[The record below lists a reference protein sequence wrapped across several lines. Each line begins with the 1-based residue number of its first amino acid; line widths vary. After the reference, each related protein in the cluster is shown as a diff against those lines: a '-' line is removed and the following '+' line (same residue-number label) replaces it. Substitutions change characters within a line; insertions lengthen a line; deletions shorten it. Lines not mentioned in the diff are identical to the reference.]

1 MNASIQANTL
11 ISLAMFSMAVALFC
25 LSARIAWQAFIRSSS
40 GGIREFFSGFV
51 NKNPQ
56 RFWPSYKELSLQL
69 RQAGYVGTR
78 THVVVLI
85 LALIA
90 ALVVGVTVSY
100 LWNLAGNSTRQS
112 LLIGGCAILLTI
124 MLLRSVLKS
133 RIKAREKRMESSIE
147 ILVQVTRMLW
157 STGMTLEML
166 MYNIAVHLD
175 RVAPDIAAE
184 VQVGLARIQSGQARE
199 DVLQSLSKCQP
210 YAGLAEY
217 FRLMA
222 QLSSTGGRAAGSLQ
236 VLGDLVRDI
245 KRTHIQEQTT
255 KMSAKMSLVMMV
267 CFFPAMLI
275 VMTGPALA
283 GLSAMFNLLAQ

>member
-1 MNASIQANTL
+1 MNASIQANTV

-25 LSARIAWQAFIRSSS
+25 LSARVAWQAFIRSSN

-78 THVVVLI
+78 THVVLLI
-85 LALIA
+85 LAFIVA
-90 ALVVGVTVSY
+90 VVVGVTCSY
-100 LWNLAGNSTRQS
+100 LWNLAGNSTQQA
-112 LLIGGCAILLTI
+112 IFVGGCSTLLATVI
-124 MLLRSVLKS
+124 QRSLLKS
-133 RIKAREKRMESSIE
+133 RIKNREKRMESSIE

-166 MYNIAVHLD
+166 MQNLSVQLE
-175 RVAPDIAAE
+175 RVAPDIASE
-184 VQVGLARIQSGQARE
+184 VKVGLARIQSGQARE
-199 DVLQSLSKCQP
+199 DVLYSLSKCQP
-210 YAGLAEY
+210 YSGLSEY

-255 KMSAKMSLVMMV
+255 KMSAKMSLVMMI
-267 CFFPAMLI
+267 CFFPALLI

-283 GLSAMFNLLAQ
+283 GLSEMFNLLAQ

>member
-1 MNASIQANTL
+1 MNAVIQANTL
-11 ISLAMFSMAVALFC
+11 ISLAMFSMALALLC
-25 LSARIAWQAFIRSSS
+25 LSVRLSWQAFLRSSS

-78 THVVVLI
+78 THVVLLI
-85 LALIA
+85 MAFITA
-90 ALVVGVTVSY
+90 MIVAVTVSY
-100 LWNLAGNSTRQS
+100 LWNLAGNSTQQS
-112 LLIGGCAILLTI
+112 IFIGGCSLLMTT
-124 MLLRSVLKS
+124 MVLRSVLKS
-133 RIKAREKRMESSIE
+133 RIKAREKRMEASIE

-157 STGMTLEML
+157 STGMTLESL
-166 MYNIAVHLD
+166 MYNISVHLE

-184 VQVGLARIQSGQARE
+184 VKVGLARIESGQGRE
-199 DVLQSLSKCQP
+199 DVLLSLSKCQP
-210 YAGLAEY
+210 YAGLSEY

-236 VLGDLVRDI
+236 VLGELVSDI
-245 KRTHIQEQTT
+245 KRSHLQEKTT
-255 KMSAKMSLVMMV
+255 KMSAKMSLVMML

-275 VMTGPALA
+275 VMAGPAFA
-283 GLSAMFNLLAQ
+283 GLTAMFKLITE